1 MLNLCM
7 AADYVRLG
15 ICNSPSPGDFSQL
28 VGQHPCSPQSSAL
41 PSVIHPLSYIILPS
55 GILSAFPLR
64 AGRQRVASS
73 TLKSPS
79 DKLANATTHEIHIL
93 ARGTRAGKRQKARR
107 RQRSG
112 AKEGRGGKECVKSLV
127 TGRVCESEQRG
138 SF

>member
-1 MLNLCM
+1 MRADDEMIWQAFKEVLVLLD
-7 AADYVRLG
+7 AEFVHVADYVRLG

-93 ARGTRAGKRQKARR
+93 ARGEREQANGRR
-107 RQRSG
+107 RQESG
-112 AKEGRGGKECVKSLV
+112 PKERGEARNV
-127 TGRVCESEQRG
+127 
-138 SF
+138 